1 MAAERSYGCA
11 MSALPVP
18 RPIRCANV
26 ALSSALAGVFRGR
39 FCDIL
44 LRDRIRGGVRR
55 RVRSST
61 SWATR
66 ERALWF
72 VRRGVVKV
80 GTITAD
86 GREIIYDVRKDG
98 DVVGEL
104 CAFEPVRRDRAV
116 VVERADLVPV
126 ALHDAMAALARHP
139 AALQDLVEVF
149 GGALAEAYDQLSS
162 LANDD
167 LMQRLLKTLRSL
179 ATKLGEAH
187 GELVEIATYLTQDEL
202 AQMVMARRERVS
214 TALNMLRQR
223 GIVQYS
229 PRGRLRVD
237 MRALTE

>member
-1 MAAERSYGCA
+1 MDAPLAATVTPLRDA
-11 MSALPVP
+11 ALT
-18 RPIRCANV
+18 C
-26 ALSSALAGVFRGR
+26 ALAGIFRGR
-39 FCDIL
+39 FCAIL
-44 LRDRIRGGVRR
+44 LRDRVPRPFAEGAVLYDLGE
-55 RVRSST
+55 T
-61 SWATR
+61 

-86 GREIIYDVRKDG
+86 GREIIYDVRKEG

-116 VVERADLVPV
+116 VVEQADLISVSLEE
-126 ALHDAMAALARHP
+126 ALGALAQHP
-139 AALQDLVEVF
+139 AALQDLVQVF

-162 LANDD
+162 LAHDD
-167 LMQRLLKTLRSL
+167 LMHRLVKTLRSL

-214 TALNMLRQR
+214 TALNLLRQR
-223 GIVQYS
+223 GVVQYS
-229 PRGRLRVD
+229 PRGRMRVD
-237 MRALTE
+237 MRALAE